1 MSGVTMPAMGY
12 HRPGRTDPKGLVV
25 SVIGI
30 NGKEA
35 GPFDFNL
42 APAHGQTRQQLIA
55 AFVVATA
62 ADGRWRSAESMHT
75 AYGAAVAFLRSLD
88 RLGISVTSL
97 ADFGPEHWWAWRSDQ
112 ESRNRW
118 PGSVN
123 LMRVLLKDA
132 PEIGDLTRRAM
143 SQRTHKPRKRLY
155 ESYSVEEFDSIRRRA
170 GVLVRA
176 CERRISAN
184 SAALQ
189 RYRDGYEGDEPVLS
203 HDGVSKSRGD
213 LLEQLVQEGR
223 LRLGKEGTR
232 QAAAALGTANLH
244 PTYALFPTKGEL
256 ISVMVALVCDRGY
269 NLSTLQS
276 MTIPDLASGNSGDEV
291 LVAHVDKPR
300 RGRQRH
306 FTNSFTGPHA
316 HTLRSAVTITAPA
329 RECLERLGHATD
341 QLLVAGTSHGV
352 TNHPTK
358 MFITGGYTHGNA
370 VRQWDQAADLRNSDG
385 SGLLHLH
392 FGRLRL
398 SEQVINR
405 KSSQNSP
412 AVSEDVYR
420 LPDRLTA
427 RMHHDVI
434 LDGQA
439 EAVEH
444 ATNTVRLKYGPEN
457 DLGLPVETARA
468 LGAGQLDTAAS
479 ACLDFTHSPF
489 SLAGEPC
496 TASFLMCLACSNAVA
511 TPAHL
516 PRLVLLSEALD
527 NLASVAPVQFNARYR
542 EHRERLENLLD
553 TNTTKAERIKARN
566 AATDGD
572 RAMIE
577 RLLNRGL
584 DT

>member
-1 MSGVTMPAMGY
+1 MPAMGY
-12 HRPGRTDPKGLVV
+12 HRPDRLDAAGLVV
-25 SVIGI
+25 SVIGTD
-30 NGKEA
+30 GKEA
-35 GPFDFNL
+35 GPFDFSL
-42 APAHGQTRQQLIA
+42 APAHGRTRQQLIA
-55 AFVVATA
+55 AFAVATA
-62 ADGRWRSAESMHT
+62 PDGRWRSAESMHT
-75 AYGAAVAFLRSLD
+75 AYRTAVAFLRSLE
-88 RLGISVTSL
+88 RLDISITSL
-97 ADFGPEHWWAWRSDQ
+97 SDFGPEQWWAWRSDQ

-123 LMRVLLKDA
+123 IMRVLLKDA
-132 PEIGDLTRRAM
+132 PEVGALARRAL

-155 ESYSVEEFDSIRRRA
+155 ESYSIEEFDAIRRRA
-170 GVLVRA
+170 GELVRA
-176 CERRISAN
+176 CEARISAN
-184 SAALQ
+184 VAVLE
-189 RYRDGYEGDEPVLS
+189 RYRDDRDDDEPMLPY
-203 HDGVSKSRGD
+203 DGTRKSRGA
-213 LLEQLVQEGR
+213 LLEHLVQEGR
-223 LRLGKEGTR
+223 LRFGRGGAR
-232 QAAAALGTANLH
+232 QAAAALGTAKLH
-244 PTYALFPTKGEL
+244 PTYALFPTRGEL
-256 ISVMVALVCDRGY
+256 LSVMAALVCDRGY

-276 MTIPDLASGNSGDEV
+276 LTVPDLASEYGEDEV
-291 LVAHVDKPR
+291 LVAHLDKPR
-300 RGRQRH
+300 RGRQRY
-306 FTNSFTGPHA
+306 FTNSFTGPGA
-316 HTLRSAVTITAPA
+316 RTLRSALTITAPA
-329 RECLERLGHATD
+329 RECLEHLGHATD
-341 QLLVAGTSHGV
+341 QLLIAGTSSGA
-352 TNHPTK
+352 TDHPTT
-358 MFITGGYTHGNA
+358 MFITGGFTHGNA
-370 VRQWDQAADLRNSDG
+370 VRQWDQVANLRNSDE

-420 LPDRLTA
+420 RPDRLTA
-427 RMHHDVI
+427 RLHHDVI

-444 ATNTVRLKYGPEN
+444 ATRTVRLQYGPVN
-457 DLGLPVETARA
+457 DLGLPIETAHA

-489 SLAGEPC
+489 APAGEPC

-527 NLASVAPVQFNARYR
+527 NLASVAPDRFNARYR
-542 EHRERLENLLD
+542 EHRERLGDLLD
-553 TNTTKAERIKARN
+553 TSTTKAERTAARD